1 MKKKSLFFAITLVAI
16 FFTNTSQA
24 QFSIE
29 ANYGLNGSFEPS
41 YNGFTHFGGG
51 VSYDFDE
58 TFGAKIDFAS
68 DTFSIE
74 NEDTGIESGS
84 KNTRISLQ
92 GVMNVSNLIDSRASY
107 GNFRVLAHAG
117 GGLSILKSDIPTLDK
132 TDHIA
137 NVIMGIS
144 PQYKVAENLY
154 LGLDASMIF
163 NISQHYYFDGTLTYV
178 GQANSITGIMYNVTA
193 GLTYKFGSY

>member
-92 GVMNVSNLIDSRASY
+92 GVMNVSNLIDK
-107 GNFRVLAHAG
+107 
-117 GGLSILKSDIPTLDK
+117 I
-132 TDHIA
+132 
-137 NVIMGIS
+137 
-144 PQYKVAENLY
+144 
-154 LGLDASMIF
+154 
-163 NISQHYYFDGTLTYV
+163 
-178 GQANSITGIMYNVTA
+178 
-193 GLTYKFGSY
+193 

>member
-1 MKKKSLFFAITLVAI
+1 MKKNVLFFAMSFVAL
-16 FFTNTSQA
+16 FFSNFSQA

-58 TFGAKIDFAS
+58 IFGAKIDFAS

-92 GVMNVSNLIDSRASY
+92 AVMNVSSLIDSRSSY

-137 NVIMGIS
+137 NVIMGIN
-144 PQYKVAENLY
+144 PQYKVVENLY

-163 NISQHYYFDGTLTYV
+163 NISQHYYFDGNLTYI

-193 GLTYKFGSY
+193 GITYKFGSY

>member
-1 MKKKSLFFAITLVAI
+1 MKKNTLFFAISFIAL
-16 FFTNTSQA
+16 FFSNFAQA

-68 DTFSIE
+68 DSFSIE
-74 NEDTGIESGS
+74 NKDTGIESGS

-92 GVMNVSNLIDSRASY
+92 AVMNVSNLIDQRSIH
-107 GNFRVLAHAG
+107 GNFRVLVHAG
-117 GGLSILKSDIPTLDK
+117 GGLSILKSDIPTLNK
-132 TDHIA
+132 TDRIA
-137 NVIMGIS
+137 NVIMGIN

-154 LGLDASMIF
+154 LGLDTSMIF
-163 NISQHYYFDGTLTYV
+163 NISQHYYFDGNLTYI
-178 GQANSITGIMYNVTA
+178 GQPNSITGIMYNVSA
-193 GLTYKFGSY
+193 GITYKFDNY